1 MAKGNKGLRLVPEI
15 AALVNVQWFVLPV
28 CLAPALWEAAGC
40 VAFLFLMFVS
50 ELVLEE
56 AEFTPGLC
64 SREGGTWLTGKG
76 LYQRR
81 AFV

>member
-1 MAKGNKGLRLVPEI
+1 MYSGLCCLCVLLQLSGRQLV
-15 AALVNVQWFVLPV
+15 VL
-28 CLAPALWEAAGC
+28 L
-40 VAFLFLMFVS
+40 FFFLMFVS

-56 AEFTPGLC
+56 AEFTPDLC